1 MKLRLVRPIGALLAL
16 SLVAGCALAGDK
28 KNPKND
34 TEEIGNRDVGKG
46 VNFYSLEKEIALG
59 KQLAQEVERQAKIID
74 DPVIAE
80 YTNRIGQN
88 LVRNS
93 DAKVPFT
100 IKVLDSEEVN
110 AFALPGGF
118 FFVNSGLILK
128 AESEAEL
135 AGVMAHEIAHVAA
148 RHGTRQATR
157 GDLAQ
162 IAAIVG
168 SIAVGGWTGYAIRQG
183 MSLAIPLG
191 YLQFSQAFEREA
203 DYFGLQYMYKSGY
216 DPTAF
221 VDFFEKIQT
230 LEKKK
235 PGTFSKVFSTHPMT
249 DARIKAAQNEIET
262 ILKPKPEYV
271 VTTSEFN
278 DVRNRLSML
287 HNHRKVDNKM
297 DPTRPTLRRAPGSGN
312 GPVDNG
318 TGTSTD
324 DDRPTLKRR
333 DSGSGSGTG
342 SGNGNGQ
349 QQFQQQLM

>member
-1 MKLRLVRPIGALLAL
+1 MKRLAVFPVAALAVL
-16 SLVAGCALAGDK
+16 SLLVPGSFGKDK
-28 KNPKND
+28 KKDP
-34 TEEIGNRDVGKG
+34 EEIGNRDVGKG

-59 KQLAQEVERQAKIID
+59 KQLAQEVEREAKIID

-80 YTNRIGQN
+80 YVNRIGQN

-128 AESEAEL
+128 ADTEAEL

-157 GDLAQ
+157 GT
-162 IAAIVG
+162 IVNYA
-168 SIAVGGWTGYAIRQG
+168 SIPLIFMGGWTGYAIRQG
-183 MSLAIPLG
+183 AGLAIPLG
-191 YLQFSQAFEREA
+191 FLNFSRGFEREA
-203 DYFGLQYMYKSGY
+203 DFLGLQYLYKSGY

-221 VDFFEKIQT
+221 VDFFEKIQS

-235 PGTFSKVFSTHPMT
+235 PGTISKVFSTHPMT
-249 DARIKAAQNEIET
+249 DDRIKQSQKEIQEVLT
-262 ILKPKPEYV
+262 SKPEYV

-278 DVRNRLSML
+278 DVKSRLMAMHSR
-287 HNHRKVDNKM
+287 RKVDKE
-297 DPTRPTLRRAPGSGN
+297 DPNRPRLRRAPGSGT
-312 GPVDNG
+312 GPVDEDENG
-318 TGTSTD
+318 NKPKSD
-324 DDRPTLKRR
+324 QDERPTLKRR
-333 DSGSGSGTG
+333 D
-342 SGNGNGQ
+342 Q
-349 QQFQQQLM
+349 